1 MRANTCIEGTIRSAA
16 ETGYEVTLVRDAI
29 GAFSIDEMEASL
41 RFNVPI
47 YALSIVTTDEIVSQL
62 AADQ

>member
-1 MRANTCIEGTIRSAA
+1 M
-16 ETGYEVTLVRDAI
+16 TLVRDAI